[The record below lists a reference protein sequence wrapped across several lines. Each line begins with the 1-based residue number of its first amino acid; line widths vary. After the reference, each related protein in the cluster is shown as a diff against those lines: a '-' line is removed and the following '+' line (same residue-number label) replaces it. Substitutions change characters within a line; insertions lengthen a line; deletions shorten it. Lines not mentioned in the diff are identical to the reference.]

1 MWERIK
7 FWIKGYKGCEG
18 CCLGCANFETCHA
31 EAVTEIDE
39 REAYERDLEI
49 EAIIN
54 DRMQDG
60 YLRTA

>member
-7 FWIKGYKGCEG
+7 FWIIGHKGCEG
-18 CCLGCANFETCHA
+18 CCLGCANYEACRA

-49 EAIIN
+49 EAFVN
-54 DRMQDG
+54 DRMQNG